1 MTARADPQRSRQRG
15 IALPMALWVA
25 MGLALLAAGIA
36 TTAERAIHRQI
47 GADQIAVA
55 RALLET
61 GLSQG
66 VMLAVHPDPNRR
78 LAADGT
84 PRSVTEPEGTL
95 TLRLWDEAGRLD
107 LNRSPPA
114 RILAVAGAVLPAEE
128 LSALTQALQHR
139 RQTGEPWHSV
149 LELGVALSPD
159 GFARIY
165 PYLTVHGPSM
175 ADGKLRLSAMAP
187 GLRARWPGLAGLRDA
202 GDAVALA
209 GLGLTPG
216 GPPGSLFTL
225 RVAAR
230 TPEGALA
237 TAEAVVWI
245 TIQGAQA
252 FRILEWREPAPEITL
267 RDEAS

>member
-1 MTARADPQRSRQRG
+1 MTARAENRSRQRG

-36 TTAERAIHRQI
+36 TTAERAINRQI

-66 VMLAVHPDPNRR
+66 VILAVHPDPARR
-78 LAADGT
+78 LPANGT
-84 PRSVTEPEGTL
+84 PLTVAEPEGTL

-107 LNRSPPA
+107 LNRTPSA
-114 RILAVAGAVLPAEE
+114 RLLAVAGALLPAAD
-128 LSALTQALQHR
+128 LSALTQALQRR

-149 LELGVALSPD
+149 LELGAALSPD

-165 PYLTVHGPSM
+165 PCLTVHGPAM
-175 ADGKLRLSAMAP
+175 ADGKPRLSAMAP
-187 GLRARWPGLAGLRDA
+187 DLRTRWPGLAGLRDT
-202 GDAVALA
+202 DAASLA
-209 GLGLTPG
+209 ALGLMQG
-216 GPPGSLFTL
+216 GPPSNLFTL

-230 TPEGALA
+230 TPDGALA

-245 TIQGAQA
+245 TIQGTQA
-252 FRILEWREPAPEITL
+252 FRILEWREPAPEIRL
-267 RDEAS
+267 MEEAS

>member
-1 MTARADPQRSRQRG
+1 MTARVENRSRQRG
-15 IALPMALWVA
+15 IALPMALWMA

-66 VMLAVHPDPNRR
+66 VMLAVHPDPARR
-78 LAADGT
+78 LPANGT
-84 PRSVTEPEGTL
+84 PLSVAEPEGTL

-107 LNRSPPA
+107 LNRTPPA
-114 RILAVAGAVLPAEE
+114 RILAVAGAVLPAAD
-128 LSALTQALQHR
+128 LSALTQALQRR

-149 LELGVALSPD
+149 LELGSALSPD
-159 GFARIY
+159 GFARLY
-165 PYLTVHGPSM
+165 PCLTVHGPAM

-187 GLRARWPGLAGLRDA
+187 GLRARWPGLAGLRDS
-202 GDAVALA
+202 GDAAALA
-209 GLGLTPG
+209 GLGLMPG
-216 GPPGSLFTL
+216 GPPSSLFTL

-252 FRILEWREPAPEITL
+252 FRILEWREPAPEISL
-267 RDEAS
+267 MEEAS